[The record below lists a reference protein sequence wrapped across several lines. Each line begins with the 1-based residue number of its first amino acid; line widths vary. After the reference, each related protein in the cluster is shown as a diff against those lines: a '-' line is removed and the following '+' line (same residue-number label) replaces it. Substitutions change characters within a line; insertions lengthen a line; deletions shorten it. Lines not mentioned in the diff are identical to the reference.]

1 MLDFKEFIGWLF
13 YGGMGLIALYISS
26 SISKMRSSIEHLNI
40 TFGVEIEKLSNV
52 KDRMEKHERTL
63 ERHSDRLLEL
73 EKKIHLKKGDL

>member
-1 MLDFKEFIGWLF
+1 MLDFKEFVSWLF

-52 KDRMEKHERTL
+52 KHQIEKHERMI
-63 ERHSDRLLEL
+63 ERHSDKIFEL
-73 EKKIHLKKGDL
+73 EKKLHNKLGE